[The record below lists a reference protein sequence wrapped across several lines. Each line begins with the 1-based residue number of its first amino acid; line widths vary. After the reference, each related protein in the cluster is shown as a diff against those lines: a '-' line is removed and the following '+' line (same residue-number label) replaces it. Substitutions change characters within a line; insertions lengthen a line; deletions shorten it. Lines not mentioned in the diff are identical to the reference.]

1 MSKVLIL
8 ADIHGQSEFARKALE
23 ANPDVDLVAI
33 AGDITNFGGAE
44 EVIHVLDS
52 IRSALDSP
60 PPIVAVPG
68 NCDPIAARKALD
80 AAGINI
86 EGLLVKLPCGFFAG
100 SGGALRRAGITS
112 YERTEGQLTASLKEP
127 LAKFKTAQEE
137 RPLVILSHSP
147 PYGTNAD
154 RHGEQ
159 HVGSEG
165 FASIL
170 GSFSPAVWICGH
182 IHESR
187 CVSLED
193 GCLIVNPGPCSY
205 GYYAVLEL
213 EKGPGL
219 TWQARAFLS
228 K

>member
-147 PYGTNAD
+147 P
-154 RHGEQ
+154 
-159 HVGSEG
+159 
-165 FASIL
+165 
-170 GSFSPAVWICGH
+170 
-182 IHESR
+182 
-187 CVSLED
+187 
-193 GCLIVNPGPCSY
+193 
-205 GYYAVLEL
+205 
-213 EKGPGL
+213 
-219 TWQARAFLS
+219 
-228 K
+228 

>member
-1 MSKVLIL
+1 MFKVLIL
-8 ADIHGQSEFARKALE
+8 ADIHGQSEFARRAVE
-23 ANPDVDLVAI
+23 TNSDVDLVAI

-44 EVIHVLDS
+44 DVVYVLDS
-52 IRSALDSP
+52 IRSALDTP

-68 NCDPIAARKALD
+68 NCDTLAARKALD
-80 AAGINI
+80 AAGVNI
-86 EGLLVKLPCGFFAG
+86 EGLLIQFPSCFFAG

-112 YERTEGQLTASLKEP
+112 YERTEGQLAESLASP
-127 LAKFKTAQEE
+127 LARLKTMDQSK
-137 RPLVILSHSP
+137 PLVILSHSP

-159 HVGSEG
+159 HVGSES
-165 FASIL
+165 FASLL
-170 GSFSPAVWICGH
+170 GSSAAAVWICGH

-193 GCLIVNPGPCSY
+193 GCLIVNPGPGSY
-205 GYYAVLEL
+205 GYYAILEIK
-213 EKGPGL
+213 KGPDL
-219 TWQARAFLS
+219 RWQVRAFLS